1 MLAAFRQRYSDTK
14 SGRTAIEKCEVSFED
29 DPSQP
34 ECRLLVRLICRHG
47 VLKTYKLTYEEVDL
61 MAPVFDRDLAR
72 NRWTIGARLMMEY
85 MVHFGPKAEQFDI
98 SSDNGRA
105 SFTSFTEKVMAG
117 KEILKMAMHTNIALD
132 TADFERWDVEDRI
145 HIAVSLKDVKA
156 IVTHAGSLN
165 ASISTFY
172 SDPGR
177 PLQVAYEHDG
187 MKCEFTL
194 MTMADVRASQTFAT
208 VSRAENRPPA
218 DPASR
223 ANSAFVASQRVSQRR
238 DPSQS
243 QQPPDD
249 EPLFRGPTP
258 SFQTRSS
265 ASLQP
270 TASVQPSASAQ
281 RTQISVQPSASAQR
295 TQIRPPSPPSPPA
308 PPRSQ
313 IPPSQ
318 PMTQG
323 LFLPFDSDEDSD
335 DELAKGLDDWDEP
348 MLRWDSGGNGEAMP
362 NISVVRDQVAPHMRD
377 QTESADDDD
386 DDVVGPTQE
395 VSQVCVFFVCV
406 VLAVLTGACGRR
418 GACLIHCRPG
428 KWLAGFWNGDPCVP
442 YLLLI
447 FGSPHAL
454 VLVVS
459 SLGYMYTPLTNFPS
473 SSVMA
478 NFWGVFVGYA
488 GQLWLCGR
496 FDLGSGSP
504 VVSELSFCSPLW
516 WKLYMR
522 HQKARYIFRK
532 DNPIKIHSMYQGIYY
547 A

>member
-61 MAPVFDRDLAR
+61 MAPVFDRGMAR

-132 TADFERWDVEDRI
+132 TADFEKWDVEDRI

-156 IVTHAGSLN
+156 IVFHAGSLN
-165 ASISTFY
+165 TSISTFY

-208 VSRAENRPPA
+208 ISRVEIRPPS
-218 DPASR
+218 DPAAR

-258 SFQTRSS
+258 SFQSRSS
-265 ASLQP
+265 
-270 TASVQPSASAQ
+270 ASVQPSASV
-281 RTQISVQPSASAQR
+281 RPSVSVRPSTSVRPSPSVRPSASAQR
-295 TQIRPPSPPSPPA
+295 TQIRPPSPPSPQA
-308 PPRSQ
+308 PRSQ

-318 PMTQG
+318 PMVQG

-348 MLRWDSGGNGEAMP
+348 MLRWDSGGNRDALP
-362 NISVVRDQVAPHMRD
+362 NISVVRDQVAPQMKD

-386 DDVVGPTQE
+386 DDGDFVGPTQE
-395 VSQVCVFFVCV
+395 VSQVCMFFVSVCV
-406 VLAVLTGACGRR
+406 VRVVLT
-418 GACLIHCRPG
+418 
-428 KWLAGFWNGDPCVP
+428 
-442 YLLLI
+442 
-447 FGSPHAL
+447 
-454 VLVVS
+454 
-459 SLGYMYTPLTNFPS
+459 
-473 SSVMA
+473 
-478 NFWGVFVGYA
+478 
-488 GQLWLCGR
+488 
-496 FDLGSGSP
+496 
-504 VVSELSFCSPLW
+504 
-516 WKLYMR
+516 
-522 HQKARYIFRK
+522 
-532 DNPIKIHSMYQGIYY
+532 
-547 A
+547 

>member
-1 MLAAFRQRYSDTK
+1 
-14 SGRTAIEKCEVSFED
+14 
-29 DPSQP
+29 
-34 ECRLLVRLICRHG
+34 
-47 VLKTYKLTYEEVDL
+47 

-132 TADFERWDVEDRI
+132 TADFEKWDVEDRI

-208 VSRAENRPPA
+208 VSRVENRPPA
-218 DPASR
+218 DR
-223 ANSAFVASQRVSQRR
+223 TNSAFVASQRVSQRR

-258 SFQTRSS
+258 SFQTLSS
-265 ASLQP
+265 ASL
-270 TASVQPSASAQ
+270 QPSASAQ
-281 RTQISVQPSASAQR
+281 RTQISVRPSASAQR
-295 TQIRPPSPPSPPA
+295 TQMQPPSPPA

-318 PMTQG
+318 PMVQG

-335 DELAKGLDDWDEP
+335 DELAKGLDDWDQP
-348 MLRWDSGGNGEAMP
+348 MLRWDSGGNGDAMP
-362 NISVVRDQVAPHMRD
+362 NISVVRDQVAPHMRA
-377 QTESADDDD
+377 SADDDD
-386 DDVVGPTQE
+386 DDGDVVGPTQE
-395 VSQVCVFFVCV
+395 VSQVCVFFAVVCV

-418 GACLIHCRPG
+418 GACLIHCR
-428 KWLAGFWNGDPCVP
+428 AGGGIHV
-442 YLLLI
+442 YGI
-447 FGSPHAL
+447 FGLPCCTYAL
-454 VLVVS
+454 GLYLDTCIHLLECDGQFFF
-459 SLGYMYTPLTNFPS
+459 SLDM
-473 SSVMA
+473 
-478 NFWGVFVGYA
+478 
-488 GQLWLCGR
+488 
-496 FDLGSGSP
+496 
-504 VVSELSFCSPLW
+504 
-516 WKLYMR
+516 
-522 HQKARYIFRK
+522 
-532 DNPIKIHSMYQGIYY
+532 
-547 A
+547 